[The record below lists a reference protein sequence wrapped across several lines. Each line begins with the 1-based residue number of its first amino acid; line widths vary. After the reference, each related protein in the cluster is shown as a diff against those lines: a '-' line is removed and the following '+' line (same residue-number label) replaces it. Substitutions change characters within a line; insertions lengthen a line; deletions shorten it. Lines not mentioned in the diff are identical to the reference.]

1 MENISLRPVLT
12 GLLTIIVILLSLSL
26 IFSLVLYFTSLP
38 ETTLQWFLMPTTL
51 VTVLIG
57 GLIAGYQS
65 GRKGWYFGGLTGL
78 GFILLSWLLSYLG
91 YETPISVYTLLQYA
105 GFLLIAM
112 LGGIIGVN
120 LSPQRK

>member
-26 IFSLVLYFTSLP
+26 IFSLVLHFTSLP

-65 GRKGWYFGGLTGL
+65 GQKGWYFGGLTGL

-91 YETPISVYTLLQYA
+91 YETPISVYTLLQYSS
-105 GFLLIAM
+105 FLLIAM

>member
-1 MENISLRPVLT
+1 MGKLSLRPVLM
-12 GLLTIIVILLSLSL
+12 GLLFIIMILLSLSL
-26 IFSLVLYFTSLP
+26 IFSLVLHFTSVP
-38 ETTLQWFLMPTTL
+38 ETSLQWFLLPTTL
-51 VTVLIG
+51 ITVLIG

-78 GFILLSWLLSYLG
+78 GFIVLSWLFSFLG
-91 YETPISVYTLLQYA
+91 YDASVSLYTLMLYS

-120 LSPQRK
+120 LSPQRR